1 MKKLPFKPTA
11 LRRAAPKPTQPEEP
25 KDSDDDDLALFRRAK
40 EMAPIMAADRERR
53 LKRHRAAELE
63 AERRR
68 HGAVG
73 DKRSRE
79 DSEDVNHDTLGGQDS
94 DVKNVELQSSPIRP
108 SNETPALDQPL
119 TQDRVGRNRFACP
132 QYDSKSSAN
141 SPSELV
147 TPPPSKRSR
156 LSSSSSQKPILSGQL
171 DIDNDPFPDA
181 SPTRRLGPNPN
192 ILTPSR
198 APKMEKATP
207 KVAEPITIDS
217 DSDSDSGAVTTKPPA
232 TQPVKRRSSSI
243 ELIDRTS
250 TKPSSKEPTPPPP
263 AEEDEFAEYIRKAEQ
278 ERARQRALLEAN
290 STGEQKK
297 ETIEI
302 MVSSEIP
309 GASALKMRYLFTKSL
324 RIAREAWIKHQW
336 KKGLSLSAD
345 DVILTWRRKRVY
357 NASTLISLGIRP
369 AGDGRVEADG
379 LGSAGF
385 TDNRTV
391 VHMEAWTPDLFQEM
405 ERNEELRRRRDAGE
419 LSDDEDEDEGPVEDE
434 RFKVVL
440 KGRDMEPFSCTVRPR
455 TTAETIITC
464 FRQQRQIGSDKEVS
478 LWWDG
483 ERLEEYIEMEQAEIE
498 DMDTIE
504 VHIQ

>member
-11 LRRAAPKPTQPEEP
+11 LRRAAPKPTQPDES
-25 KDSDDDDLALFRRAK
+25 KDSDEDDLALFRRAK

-79 DSEDVNHDTLGGQDS
+79 DSEDVNHNTLGGQDS
-94 DVKNVELQSSPIRP
+94 DVKNAELQSSPIRP
-108 SNETPALDQPL
+108 SNEAPALDQSS
-119 TQDRVGRNRFACP
+119 TQDRADRN
-132 QYDSKSSAN
+132 
-141 SPSELV
+141 SELV

-156 LSSSSSQKPILSGQL
+156 LSSSASQKPILSDQL
-171 DIDNDPFPDA
+171 DIDDDPFPDA

-207 KVAEPITIDS
+207 KVTEPITIDS
-217 DSDSDSGAVTTKPPA
+217 DSDSDSDAVTTKPPA
-232 TQPVKRRSSSI
+232 TQLVKRRSSSI
-243 ELIDRTS
+243 ELIDRTP
-250 TKPSSKEPTPPPP
+250 TKPSSKEPTPRPAPP

-278 ERARQRALLEAN
+278 ERARQRALTEAN

-302 MVSSEIP
+302 MVTSEIP

-483 ERLEEYIEMEQAEIE
+483 ERLEEHIEMEQAEIE

>member
-11 LRRAAPKPTQPEEP
+11 LRRAAPKPTQPEES
-25 KDSDDDDLALFRRAK
+25 KESDDDGLALFRRAK

-63 AERRR
+63 TERRR
-68 HGAVG
+68 HETGG

-79 DSEDVNHDTLGGQDS
+79 DSEDMNHGTLGDQYS
-94 DVKNVELQSSPIRP
+94 DVKSAELQSSPIRP
-108 SNETPALDQPL
+108 SNEIPALDQPS
-119 TQDRVGRNRFACP
+119 TQDRADRNRFAC
-132 QYDSKSSAN
+132 QLYNSRSSAD

-171 DIDNDPFPDA
+171 DMDDDPYPDA
-181 SPTRRLGPNPN
+181 SPTRRLAPSIP
-192 ILTPSR
+192 TPSR
-198 APKMEKATP
+198 APKMEKPTPQATQ
-207 KVAEPITIDS
+207 PITIDS
-217 DSDSDSGAVTTKPPA
+217 DSDSDSGAVATKPLA
-232 TQPVKRRSSSI
+232 TLPVKRRSSSI

-250 TKPSSKEPTPPPP
+250 TKPSSKEPIPPP
-263 AEEDEFAEYIRKAEQ
+263 AEEDEFAEYIRKAEE
-278 ERARQRALLEAN
+278 ERARQRALQEAN

-309 GASALKMRYLFTKSL
+309 NASALKMRYLFTKSL

-369 AGDGRVEADG
+369 AGDGRIEADG
-379 LGSAGF
+379 LGSVGF

-405 ERNEELRRRRDAGE
+405 ERNEELRRKRDAGE
-419 LSDDEDEDEGPVEDE
+419 LSDDEDEGPLEDE

-483 ERLEEYIEMEQAEIE
+483 ERLEEHIEMEQAEIE